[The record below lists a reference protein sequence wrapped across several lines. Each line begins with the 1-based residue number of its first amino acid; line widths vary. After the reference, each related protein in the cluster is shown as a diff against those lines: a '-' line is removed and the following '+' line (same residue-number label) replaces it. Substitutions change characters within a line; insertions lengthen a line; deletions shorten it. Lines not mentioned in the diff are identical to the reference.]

1 MEHIVEGLLL
11 ILASVFIHGTGT
23 LVFLRV
29 LDVYNGW
36 WERHHGIAV
45 NTFTLS
51 WVVSTLVILHLF
63 EIAVYAFFYRQQGIL
78 PDFETALYFSLV
90 TYTTVGYGDV
100 VVDREWRLFG
110 ASEALVGILMT
121 AWSTAVL
128 IGVVTTLHRK
138 SLDRW
143 KASFD
148 GQHDGQIGDKGP
160 VDKP

>member
-1 MEHIVEGLLL
+1 MEHILEGLLL

-23 LVFLRV
+23 LVLLRA
-29 LDVYNGW
+29 LDVYGIW
-36 WERHHGIAV
+36 WERHHGVVV

-51 WVVSTLVILHLF
+51 WVVSTLVILHLV

-100 VVDREWRLFG
+100 VLTREWRLFG
-110 ASEALVGILMT
+110 SSEALVGILMT

-143 KASFD
+143 KATFE
-148 GQHDGQIGDKGP
+148 GRHDGQIGDQGQ